1 MKKKIIGI
9 LLAVTLTVSQAGIVV
24 YAEDVTWED
33 EFTQMDEADESET
46 PEADVA
52 WDGESEI
59 SETEDDEEQVEVT
72 EEDTEAVVE
81 ETNTETEESPVSEE
95 SLFSDGVGELFS
107 SGDTIVYDADEME
120 PFKSRTL
127 KEVADEYAKARYA
140 GATYSNS
147 DSSTWYQEPCSTSA
161 PYAAGVLTQDT
172 HTAMTAMTNFYR
184 WLSGLNSLKNSSTHS
199 DSLQVQAL
207 VRNFEFSHWVSDSS
221 KPADMSD
228 EMWNAGAPCRHNI
241 LARGYTPQGAITG
254 WMNEGYSLRSQ
265 SWDTT
270 GHRYALIEA
279 SLSDVQ
285 YGFSGGIAIGADV
298 ASGNTSDLPFSAFP
312 APGYMPSRLVS
323 PSSSAWSVRINK
335 NTLKIADSTKVTAVI
350 TNLNTGN
357 SYECTKENGKLRVSG
372 VEIDMVQP
380 SDYSGSRYTDSY
392 RVQITGL
399 QDAATGSEAQ
409 ISYTTRFA
417 DITEEMPSYVTSVTA
432 DAREYVIYKTMD
444 NIESI
449 KKVAAILPKQVWA
462 TAESGKKIRVS
473 VKGEWEINEADKCFV
488 NSADP
493 SGLPENITD
502 KNHLLD
508 EVKVPYKISD
518 DYYDS
523 YNTLYISPQ
532 KVKEGENIE
541 LGVYRTNIST
551 DTSQIYKLTAKE
563 DGTYSA
569 VKKYDSSE
577 SPEFDKEASD
587 ASVYSATHIYKKSG
601 VTLDD
606 AGEYISVYYSSSS
619 QSRIYVCRATKTLEV
634 EHTHTWDEGKITKEA
649 TCTQKGEKT
658 YTCNACGATK
668 TEEIPLSE
676 HKEVK
681 DAAVESTC
689 TKAGKTEGSHCSVC
703 GKIFKEQ
710 KETPLKDHTW
720 DEGKIT
726 KEATCT
732 QKGEKTYTCNACG
745 ATKTEE
751 IPLSE
756 HKEVKDAAVES
767 TCTKAGK
774 TEGSHCS
781 VCGKIFKEQKE
792 TPLKDHTW
800 DEGKIT
806 KASTCTKKGTK
817 TFTCTVCGKT
827 RNQEVSV
834 VAHKFTTW
842 KTTTAATAL
851 APAKQTHKCSTCGK
865 TETRNY
871 GNKLKPSIKVNISSI
886 LLKTSQKTTLL
897 RVSGL
902 AKGDSI
908 VSWKS
913 SNTNIAKVYGRSNGT
928 CTIQAGTRSG
938 KAIITI
944 ALRSGLKKNITVT
957 VQKTTVKTTKITG
970 VATSLKLKRNQKAT
984 LKPVL
989 QPLTSGEKIT
999 YKSSNTK
1006 IAIVNS
1012 KGQITARSKGTA
1024 TITVTSGRKSVR
1036 CKVIV
1041 N

>member
-46 PEADVA
+46 PEADVT

-72 EEDTEAVVE
+72 EEDTEAGEE
-81 ETNTETEESPVSEE
+81 ETNTETEESPVSEEE

-127 KEVADEYAKARYA
+127 KEVADEYAKTRYA

-172 HTAMTAMTNFYR
+172 HTTMTAMTNFYR

-634 EHTHTWDEGKITKEA
+634 EHTHTWDEGKITK
-649 TCTQKGEKT
+649 
-658 YTCNACGATK
+658 
-668 TEEIPLSE
+668 
-676 HKEVK
+676 
-681 DAAVESTC
+681 
-689 TKAGKTEGSHCSVC
+689 
-703 GKIFKEQ
+703 
-710 KETPLKDHTW
+710 
-720 DEGKIT
+720 
-726 KEATCT
+726 
-732 QKGEKTYTCNACG
+732 
-745 ATKTEE
+745 
-751 IPLSE
+751 
-756 HKEVKDAAVES
+756 
-767 TCTKAGK
+767 
-774 TEGSHCS
+774 
-781 VCGKIFKEQKE
+781 
-792 TPLKDHTW
+792 
-800 DEGKIT
+800 
-806 KASTCTKKGTK
+806 ASTCTKKGAK

-834 VAHKFTTW
+834 VAHKFTAW

-886 LLKTSQKTTLL
+886 LLKTRQKTTLL

-913 SNTNIAKVYGRSNGT
+913 SNTNIAKIYGRSNGT

>member
-72 EEDTEAVVE
+72 EEDTEAGVE
-81 ETNTETEESPVSEE
+81 ETNTETEESPVSEEE

-285 YGFSGGIAIGADV
+285 YGFSGGIAIGAGV

-634 EHTHTWDEGKITKEA
+634 EHTHTWDEGKIT
-649 TCTQKGEKT
+649 T
-658 YTCNACGATK
+658 
-668 TEEIPLSE
+668 
-676 HKEVK
+676 
-681 DAAVESTC
+681 
-689 TKAGKTEGSHCSVC
+689 
-703 GKIFKEQ
+703 
-710 KETPLKDHTW
+710 
-720 DEGKIT
+720 
-726 KEATCT
+726 
-732 QKGEKTYTCNACG
+732 
-745 ATKTEE
+745 
-751 IPLSE
+751 
-756 HKEVKDAAVES
+756 
-767 TCTKAGK
+767 
-774 TEGSHCS
+774 
-781 VCGKIFKEQKE
+781 
-792 TPLKDHTW
+792 
-800 DEGKIT
+800 
-806 KASTCTKKGTK
+806 ASTCTKKGTK

-851 APAKQTHKCSTCGK
+851 ASAKQTHKCSTCGK

>member
-81 ETNTETEESPVSEE
+81 ETNTETEESPVSEEE

-634 EHTHTWDEGKITKEA
+634 EHTHTWDEGKITK
-649 TCTQKGEKT
+649 
-658 YTCNACGATK
+658 
-668 TEEIPLSE
+668 
-676 HKEVK
+676 
-681 DAAVESTC
+681 
-689 TKAGKTEGSHCSVC
+689 
-703 GKIFKEQ
+703 
-710 KETPLKDHTW
+710 
-720 DEGKIT
+720 
-726 KEATCT
+726 
-732 QKGEKTYTCNACG
+732 
-745 ATKTEE
+745 
-751 IPLSE
+751 
-756 HKEVKDAAVES
+756 
-767 TCTKAGK
+767 
-774 TEGSHCS
+774 
-781 VCGKIFKEQKE
+781 
-792 TPLKDHTW
+792 
-800 DEGKIT
+800 
-806 KASTCTKKGTK
+806 ASTCTKKGTK

-886 LLKTSQKTTLL
+886 LLKTRQKTTLL

>member
-9 LLAVTLTVSQAGIVV
+9 LLAITLTVLQAGIVV

-72 EEDTEAVVE
+72 EEDTEAGVE

-95 SLFSDGVGELFS
+95 ESLFSDGVGELFS
-107 SGDTIVYDADEME
+107 SGNTIVYDADEME

-285 YGFSGGIAIGADV
+285 YGFSGGIAIGAGV

-634 EHTHTWDEGKITKEA
+634 EHTHTWDEGKIT
-649 TCTQKGEKT
+649 T
-658 YTCNACGATK
+658 
-668 TEEIPLSE
+668 
-676 HKEVK
+676 
-681 DAAVESTC
+681 
-689 TKAGKTEGSHCSVC
+689 
-703 GKIFKEQ
+703 
-710 KETPLKDHTW
+710 
-720 DEGKIT
+720 
-726 KEATCT
+726 
-732 QKGEKTYTCNACG
+732 
-745 ATKTEE
+745 
-751 IPLSE
+751 
-756 HKEVKDAAVES
+756 
-767 TCTKAGK
+767 
-774 TEGSHCS
+774 
-781 VCGKIFKEQKE
+781 
-792 TPLKDHTW
+792 
-800 DEGKIT
+800 
-806 KASTCTKKGTK
+806 ASTCTKKGTK

-851 APAKQTHKCSTCGK
+851 ASAKQTHKCSTCGK

>member
-81 ETNTETEESPVSEE
+81 ETNTETEESPVSEEE

-649 TCTQKGEKT
+649 TCT
-658 YTCNACGATK
+658 
-668 TEEIPLSE
+668 
-676 HKEVK
+676 
-681 DAAVESTC
+681 
-689 TKAGKTEGSHCSVC
+689 
-703 GKIFKEQ
+703 
-710 KETPLKDHTW
+710 
-720 DEGKIT
+720 
-726 KEATCT
+726 
-732 QKGEKTYTCNACG
+732 
-745 ATKTEE
+745 
-751 IPLSE
+751 
-756 HKEVKDAAVES
+756 
-767 TCTKAGK
+767 
-774 TEGSHCS
+774 
-781 VCGKIFKEQKE
+781 
-792 TPLKDHTW
+792 
-800 DEGKIT
+800 
-806 KASTCTKKGTK
+806 KKGTK

-851 APAKQTHKCSTCGK
+851 ASAKQTHKCSTCGK

>member
-72 EEDTEAVVE
+72 EEDTEAGVE
-81 ETNTETEESPVSEE
+81 ETNTETEESPVSEEE

-634 EHTHTWDEGKITKEA
+634 EHTHTWDEGKITK
-649 TCTQKGEKT
+649 
-658 YTCNACGATK
+658 
-668 TEEIPLSE
+668 
-676 HKEVK
+676 
-681 DAAVESTC
+681 
-689 TKAGKTEGSHCSVC
+689 
-703 GKIFKEQ
+703 
-710 KETPLKDHTW
+710 
-720 DEGKIT
+720 
-726 KEATCT
+726 
-732 QKGEKTYTCNACG
+732 
-745 ATKTEE
+745 
-751 IPLSE
+751 
-756 HKEVKDAAVES
+756 
-767 TCTKAGK
+767 
-774 TEGSHCS
+774 
-781 VCGKIFKEQKE
+781 
-792 TPLKDHTW
+792 
-800 DEGKIT
+800 
-806 KASTCTKKGTK
+806 ASTCTKKGTK

-851 APAKQTHKCSTCGK
+851 ASAKQTHKCSTCGK

-871 GNKLKPSIKVNISSI
+871 GNKLKPSIKVNISSL

>member
-72 EEDTEAVVE
+72 EEDTEAGVE
-81 ETNTETEESPVSEE
+81 ETNTETEESPVSEEE

-634 EHTHTWDEGKITKEA
+634 EHTHTWDEGKITK
-649 TCTQKGEKT
+649 
-658 YTCNACGATK
+658 
-668 TEEIPLSE
+668 
-676 HKEVK
+676 
-681 DAAVESTC
+681 
-689 TKAGKTEGSHCSVC
+689 
-703 GKIFKEQ
+703 
-710 KETPLKDHTW
+710 
-720 DEGKIT
+720 
-726 KEATCT
+726 
-732 QKGEKTYTCNACG
+732 
-745 ATKTEE
+745 
-751 IPLSE
+751 
-756 HKEVKDAAVES
+756 
-767 TCTKAGK
+767 
-774 TEGSHCS
+774 
-781 VCGKIFKEQKE
+781 
-792 TPLKDHTW
+792 
-800 DEGKIT
+800 
-806 KASTCTKKGTK
+806 ASTCTKKGTK

-851 APAKQTHKCSTCGK
+851 ASAKQTHKCSTCGK

-886 LLKTSQKTTLL
+886 LLKTRQKTTLL

>member
-72 EEDTEAVVE
+72 EEDTEAGVE

-95 SLFSDGVGELFS
+95 ESLFSDGVGELFS
-107 SGDTIVYDADEME
+107 SGNTIVYDADEME

-323 PSSSAWSVRINK
+323 PSSSAWSIRINK

-634 EHTHTWDEGKITKEA
+634 EHTHTWDEGKITK
-649 TCTQKGEKT
+649 
-658 YTCNACGATK
+658 
-668 TEEIPLSE
+668 
-676 HKEVK
+676 
-681 DAAVESTC
+681 
-689 TKAGKTEGSHCSVC
+689 
-703 GKIFKEQ
+703 
-710 KETPLKDHTW
+710 
-720 DEGKIT
+720 
-726 KEATCT
+726 
-732 QKGEKTYTCNACG
+732 
-745 ATKTEE
+745 
-751 IPLSE
+751 
-756 HKEVKDAAVES
+756 
-767 TCTKAGK
+767 
-774 TEGSHCS
+774 
-781 VCGKIFKEQKE
+781 
-792 TPLKDHTW
+792 
-800 DEGKIT
+800 
-806 KASTCTKKGTK
+806 ASTCTKKGTK

>member
-46 PEADVA
+46 PEADVT

-72 EEDTEAVVE
+72 EEDTEAGEE
-81 ETNTETEESPVSEE
+81 ETNTETEESPVSEEE

-285 YGFSGGIAIGADV
+285 YGFSGGIAIGAGV

-312 APGYMPSRLVS
+312 SPGYMPSRLVS

-634 EHTHTWDEGKITKEA
+634 EHTHTWDEGKITK
-649 TCTQKGEKT
+649 
-658 YTCNACGATK
+658 
-668 TEEIPLSE
+668 
-676 HKEVK
+676 
-681 DAAVESTC
+681 
-689 TKAGKTEGSHCSVC
+689 
-703 GKIFKEQ
+703 
-710 KETPLKDHTW
+710 
-720 DEGKIT
+720 
-726 KEATCT
+726 
-732 QKGEKTYTCNACG
+732 
-745 ATKTEE
+745 
-751 IPLSE
+751 
-756 HKEVKDAAVES
+756 
-767 TCTKAGK
+767 
-774 TEGSHCS
+774 
-781 VCGKIFKEQKE
+781 
-792 TPLKDHTW
+792 
-800 DEGKIT
+800 
-806 KASTCTKKGTK
+806 ASTCTKKGTK

-851 APAKQTHKCSTCGK
+851 ASAKQTHKCSTCGK

>member
-1 MKKKIIGI
+1 MIKRTSGGVKMKKKIIGI

-72 EEDTEAVVE
+72 EEDTEAGVE
-81 ETNTETEESPVSEE
+81 ETNTETEESPVSEEE

-285 YGFSGGIAIGADV
+285 YGFSGGIAIGAGV

-380 SDYSGSRYTDSY
+380 SDYSGSRYIDSY

-634 EHTHTWDEGKITKEA
+634 EHTHTWDEGKITK
-649 TCTQKGEKT
+649 
-658 YTCNACGATK
+658 
-668 TEEIPLSE
+668 
-676 HKEVK
+676 
-681 DAAVESTC
+681 
-689 TKAGKTEGSHCSVC
+689 
-703 GKIFKEQ
+703 
-710 KETPLKDHTW
+710 
-720 DEGKIT
+720 
-726 KEATCT
+726 
-732 QKGEKTYTCNACG
+732 
-745 ATKTEE
+745 
-751 IPLSE
+751 
-756 HKEVKDAAVES
+756 
-767 TCTKAGK
+767 
-774 TEGSHCS
+774 
-781 VCGKIFKEQKE
+781 
-792 TPLKDHTW
+792 
-800 DEGKIT
+800 
-806 KASTCTKKGTK
+806 ASTCTKKGTK

-834 VAHKFTTW
+834 VAHKFTAW

-851 APAKQTHKCSTCGK
+851 ASAKQTHKCSTCGK

-938 KAIITI
+938 KAVITI

>member
-46 PEADVA
+46 PEADVT

-72 EEDTEAVVE
+72 EEDTEAGEE
-81 ETNTETEESPVSEE
+81 ETNTETEESPVSEEE

-184 WLSGLNSLKNSSTHS
+184 WLLGLNSLKNSSTHS

-634 EHTHTWDEGKITKEA
+634 EHTHTWDEGKITK
-649 TCTQKGEKT
+649 
-658 YTCNACGATK
+658 
-668 TEEIPLSE
+668 
-676 HKEVK
+676 
-681 DAAVESTC
+681 
-689 TKAGKTEGSHCSVC
+689 
-703 GKIFKEQ
+703 
-710 KETPLKDHTW
+710 
-720 DEGKIT
+720 
-726 KEATCT
+726 
-732 QKGEKTYTCNACG
+732 
-745 ATKTEE
+745 
-751 IPLSE
+751 
-756 HKEVKDAAVES
+756 
-767 TCTKAGK
+767 
-774 TEGSHCS
+774 
-781 VCGKIFKEQKE
+781 
-792 TPLKDHTW
+792 
-800 DEGKIT
+800 
-806 KASTCTKKGTK
+806 ASTCTKKGTK
-817 TFTCTVCGKT
+817 TVTCTVCGKT

-851 APAKQTHKCSTCGK
+851 ASAKQTHKCSTCGK

-957 VQKTTVKTTKITG
+957 VQKTTVKTTKSTG

>member
-72 EEDTEAVVE
+72 EEDTEAGVE
-81 ETNTETEESPVSEE
+81 ETNTETEESPVSEEE

-285 YGFSGGIAIGADV
+285 YGFSGGIAIGAGV

-380 SDYSGSRYTDSY
+380 SDYSGSRYIDSY

-619 QSRIYVCRATKTLEV
+619 QSRIYICRATKTLEV
-634 EHTHTWDEGKITKEA
+634 EHTHTWDEGKIT
-649 TCTQKGEKT
+649 T
-658 YTCNACGATK
+658 
-668 TEEIPLSE
+668 
-676 HKEVK
+676 
-681 DAAVESTC
+681 
-689 TKAGKTEGSHCSVC
+689 
-703 GKIFKEQ
+703 
-710 KETPLKDHTW
+710 
-720 DEGKIT
+720 
-726 KEATCT
+726 
-732 QKGEKTYTCNACG
+732 
-745 ATKTEE
+745 
-751 IPLSE
+751 
-756 HKEVKDAAVES
+756 
-767 TCTKAGK
+767 
-774 TEGSHCS
+774 
-781 VCGKIFKEQKE
+781 
-792 TPLKDHTW
+792 
-800 DEGKIT
+800 
-806 KASTCTKKGTK
+806 ASTCTKKGTK

-827 RNQEVSV
+827 KNQEVSV

-938 KAIITI
+938 KAVITI

>member
-1 MKKKIIGI
+1 
-9 LLAVTLTVSQAGIVV
+9 
-24 YAEDVTWED
+24 
-33 EFTQMDEADESET
+33 
-46 PEADVA
+46 
-52 WDGESEI
+52 
-59 SETEDDEEQVEVT
+59 
-72 EEDTEAVVE
+72 
-81 ETNTETEESPVSEE
+81 
-95 SLFSDGVGELFS
+95 
-107 SGDTIVYDADEME
+107 
-120 PFKSRTL
+120 
-127 KEVADEYAKARYA
+127 
-140 GATYSNS
+140 
-147 DSSTWYQEPCSTSA
+147 
-161 PYAAGVLTQDT
+161 
-172 HTAMTAMTNFYR
+172 
-184 WLSGLNSLKNSSTHS
+184 
-199 DSLQVQAL
+199 
-207 VRNFEFSHWVSDSS
+207 
-221 KPADMSD
+221 
-228 EMWNAGAPCRHNI
+228 
-241 LARGYTPQGAITG
+241 
-254 WMNEGYSLRSQ
+254 MNEGYSLRSQ

-649 TCTQKGEKT
+649 TCTRKGEKT
-658 YTCNACGATK
+658 YTCSACGATK

-703 GKIFKEQ
+703 GKILKEQ

-726 KEATCT
+726 T
-732 QKGEKTYTCNACG
+732 
-745 ATKTEE
+745 
-751 IPLSE
+751 
-756 HKEVKDAAVES
+756 
-767 TCTKAGK
+767 
-774 TEGSHCS
+774 
-781 VCGKIFKEQKE
+781 
-792 TPLKDHTW
+792 
-800 DEGKIT
+800 
-806 KASTCTKKGTK
+806 ASTCTKKGTK

-851 APAKQTHKCSTCGK
+851 ASAKQTHKCSICGK

-886 LLKTSQKTTLL
+886 LLKTRQKTTLL

>member
-72 EEDTEAVVE
+72 EEDTEAGVE
-81 ETNTETEESPVSEE
+81 ETNTETEESPVSEEE

-532 KVKEGENIE
+532 KVKEGKNIE

-634 EHTHTWDEGKITKEA
+634 EHTHTWDEGKITK
-649 TCTQKGEKT
+649 
-658 YTCNACGATK
+658 
-668 TEEIPLSE
+668 
-676 HKEVK
+676 
-681 DAAVESTC
+681 
-689 TKAGKTEGSHCSVC
+689 
-703 GKIFKEQ
+703 
-710 KETPLKDHTW
+710 
-720 DEGKIT
+720 
-726 KEATCT
+726 
-732 QKGEKTYTCNACG
+732 
-745 ATKTEE
+745 
-751 IPLSE
+751 
-756 HKEVKDAAVES
+756 
-767 TCTKAGK
+767 
-774 TEGSHCS
+774 
-781 VCGKIFKEQKE
+781 
-792 TPLKDHTW
+792 
-800 DEGKIT
+800 
-806 KASTCTKKGTK
+806 ASTCTKKGTK

-886 LLKTSQKTTLL
+886 LLKTRQKTTLL

>member
-46 PEADVA
+46 PEADVT

-72 EEDTEAVVE
+72 EEDTEAGEE
-81 ETNTETEESPVSEE
+81 ETNTETEESPVSEEE

-634 EHTHTWDEGKITKEA
+634 EHTHTWDEGKITK
-649 TCTQKGEKT
+649 
-658 YTCNACGATK
+658 
-668 TEEIPLSE
+668 
-676 HKEVK
+676 
-681 DAAVESTC
+681 
-689 TKAGKTEGSHCSVC
+689 
-703 GKIFKEQ
+703 
-710 KETPLKDHTW
+710 
-720 DEGKIT
+720 
-726 KEATCT
+726 
-732 QKGEKTYTCNACG
+732 
-745 ATKTEE
+745 
-751 IPLSE
+751 
-756 HKEVKDAAVES
+756 
-767 TCTKAGK
+767 
-774 TEGSHCS
+774 
-781 VCGKIFKEQKE
+781 
-792 TPLKDHTW
+792 
-800 DEGKIT
+800 
-806 KASTCTKKGTK
+806 ASTCTKKGTK
-817 TFTCTVCGKT
+817 TVTCTVCGKT

-851 APAKQTHKCSTCGK
+851 ASAKQTHKCSTCGK

-957 VQKTTVKTTKITG
+957 VQKTTVKTTKSTG

>member
-9 LLAVTLTVSQAGIVV
+9 LLAATMTVSQAEIAV
-24 YAEDVTWED
+24 YAEDITWED
-33 EFTQMDEADESET
+33 EFAQVDEADEPADS
-46 PEADVA
+46 EADVI
-52 WDGESEI
+52 WDGESE
-59 SETEDDEEQVEVT
+59 TENNEEQVEVT
-72 EEDTEAVVE
+72 EEDTEAGEE
-81 ETNTETEESPVSEE
+81 ETNTETEESPVSEEE

-518 DYYDS
+518 DYYDF

-649 TCTQKGEKT
+649 TCTRKGEKT
-658 YTCNACGATK
+658 YTCSVCGATK

-703 GKIFKEQ
+703 GKI
-710 KETPLKDHTW
+710 L
-720 DEGKIT
+720 
-726 KEATCT
+726 
-732 QKGEKTYTCNACG
+732 
-745 ATKTEE
+745 
-751 IPLSE
+751 
-756 HKEVKDAAVES
+756 
-767 TCTKAGK
+767 
-774 TEGSHCS
+774 
-781 VCGKIFKEQKE
+781 KEQKE

-886 LLKTSQKTTLL
+886 LLKTRQKTTLL

>member
-72 EEDTEAVVE
+72 EEDTEAGVE
-81 ETNTETEESPVSEE
+81 ETNTETEESPVSEEE

-285 YGFSGGIAIGADV
+285 YGFSGGIAIGAGV

-399 QDAATGSEAQ
+399 QDAAAGSEAQ

-649 TCTQKGEKT
+649 TCT
-658 YTCNACGATK
+658 
-668 TEEIPLSE
+668 
-676 HKEVK
+676 
-681 DAAVESTC
+681 
-689 TKAGKTEGSHCSVC
+689 
-703 GKIFKEQ
+703 
-710 KETPLKDHTW
+710 
-720 DEGKIT
+720 
-726 KEATCT
+726 
-732 QKGEKTYTCNACG
+732 
-745 ATKTEE
+745 
-751 IPLSE
+751 
-756 HKEVKDAAVES
+756 
-767 TCTKAGK
+767 
-774 TEGSHCS
+774 
-781 VCGKIFKEQKE
+781 
-792 TPLKDHTW
+792 
-800 DEGKIT
+800 
-806 KASTCTKKGTK
+806 KKGTK

>member
-72 EEDTEAVVE
+72 EEDTEAGVE
-81 ETNTETEESPVSEE
+81 ETNTETEESPVSEEE

-285 YGFSGGIAIGADV
+285 YGFSGGIAIGAGV

-577 SPEFDKEASD
+577 SPEFDKKASD

-634 EHTHTWDEGKITKEA
+634 EHTHTWDEGKIT
-649 TCTQKGEKT
+649 T
-658 YTCNACGATK
+658 
-668 TEEIPLSE
+668 
-676 HKEVK
+676 
-681 DAAVESTC
+681 
-689 TKAGKTEGSHCSVC
+689 
-703 GKIFKEQ
+703 
-710 KETPLKDHTW
+710 
-720 DEGKIT
+720 
-726 KEATCT
+726 
-732 QKGEKTYTCNACG
+732 
-745 ATKTEE
+745 
-751 IPLSE
+751 
-756 HKEVKDAAVES
+756 
-767 TCTKAGK
+767 
-774 TEGSHCS
+774 
-781 VCGKIFKEQKE
+781 
-792 TPLKDHTW
+792 
-800 DEGKIT
+800 
-806 KASTCTKKGTK
+806 ASTCTKKGTK

-827 RNQEVSV
+827 KNQEVSV

-886 LLKTSQKTTLL
+886 LLKTRQKTTLL

-913 SNTNIAKVYGRSNGT
+913 SNTNIAKVYRRSNGT

>member
-81 ETNTETEESPVSEE
+81 ETNTETEESPVSEEE

-532 KVKEGENIE
+532 KVKEGKNIE

-634 EHTHTWDEGKITKEA
+634 EHTHTWDEGKITK
-649 TCTQKGEKT
+649 
-658 YTCNACGATK
+658 
-668 TEEIPLSE
+668 
-676 HKEVK
+676 
-681 DAAVESTC
+681 
-689 TKAGKTEGSHCSVC
+689 
-703 GKIFKEQ
+703 
-710 KETPLKDHTW
+710 
-720 DEGKIT
+720 
-726 KEATCT
+726 
-732 QKGEKTYTCNACG
+732 
-745 ATKTEE
+745 
-751 IPLSE
+751 
-756 HKEVKDAAVES
+756 
-767 TCTKAGK
+767 
-774 TEGSHCS
+774 
-781 VCGKIFKEQKE
+781 
-792 TPLKDHTW
+792 
-800 DEGKIT
+800 
-806 KASTCTKKGTK
+806 ASTCTKKGTK

-886 LLKTSQKTTLL
+886 LLKTRQKTTLL

-938 KAIITI
+938 KAVITI

>member
-72 EEDTEAVVE
+72 EEDTEAGVE
-81 ETNTETEESPVSEE
+81 ETNTETEESPVSEEE

-634 EHTHTWDEGKITKEA
+634 EHTHTWDEGKITK
-649 TCTQKGEKT
+649 
-658 YTCNACGATK
+658 
-668 TEEIPLSE
+668 
-676 HKEVK
+676 
-681 DAAVESTC
+681 
-689 TKAGKTEGSHCSVC
+689 
-703 GKIFKEQ
+703 
-710 KETPLKDHTW
+710 
-720 DEGKIT
+720 
-726 KEATCT
+726 
-732 QKGEKTYTCNACG
+732 
-745 ATKTEE
+745 
-751 IPLSE
+751 
-756 HKEVKDAAVES
+756 
-767 TCTKAGK
+767 
-774 TEGSHCS
+774 
-781 VCGKIFKEQKE
+781 
-792 TPLKDHTW
+792 
-800 DEGKIT
+800 
-806 KASTCTKKGTK
+806 ASTCTKKGTK

-851 APAKQTHKCSTCGK
+851 ASAKQTHKCSTCGK

>member
-72 EEDTEAVVE
+72 EEDTEAGVE
-81 ETNTETEESPVSEE
+81 ETNTETEESPVSEEE

-285 YGFSGGIAIGADV
+285 YGFSGGIAIGAGV

-357 SYECTKENGKLRVSG
+357 SYECTKENGKLRVLG

-399 QDAATGSEAQ
+399 QDTATGSEAQ

-473 VKGEWEINEADKCFV
+473 VKGEWEINETDKCFV

-634 EHTHTWDEGKITKEA
+634 EHTHTWDEGKITK
-649 TCTQKGEKT
+649 
-658 YTCNACGATK
+658 
-668 TEEIPLSE
+668 
-676 HKEVK
+676 
-681 DAAVESTC
+681 
-689 TKAGKTEGSHCSVC
+689 
-703 GKIFKEQ
+703 
-710 KETPLKDHTW
+710 
-720 DEGKIT
+720 
-726 KEATCT
+726 
-732 QKGEKTYTCNACG
+732 
-745 ATKTEE
+745 
-751 IPLSE
+751 
-756 HKEVKDAAVES
+756 
-767 TCTKAGK
+767 
-774 TEGSHCS
+774 
-781 VCGKIFKEQKE
+781 
-792 TPLKDHTW
+792 
-800 DEGKIT
+800 
-806 KASTCTKKGTK
+806 ASTCTKKGTK

-902 AKGDSI
+902 VKGDSI

>member
-9 LLAVTLTVSQAGIVV
+9 LLAATMTVSQAEIAV
-24 YAEDVTWED
+24 YAEDITWED
-33 EFTQMDEADESET
+33 EFAQVDEADEPADS
-46 PEADVA
+46 EADVI
-52 WDGESEI
+52 WDGESE
-59 SETEDDEEQVEVT
+59 TENNEEQVEVT
-72 EEDTEAVVE
+72 EEDTEAGEE
-81 ETNTETEESPVSEE
+81 ETTTETEESPVSEEE

-649 TCTQKGEKT
+649 TCTRKGEKT
-658 YTCNACGATK
+658 YTCSACGATK

-703 GKIFKEQ
+703 GKI
-710 KETPLKDHTW
+710 L
-720 DEGKIT
+720 
-726 KEATCT
+726 
-732 QKGEKTYTCNACG
+732 
-745 ATKTEE
+745 
-751 IPLSE
+751 
-756 HKEVKDAAVES
+756 
-767 TCTKAGK
+767 
-774 TEGSHCS
+774 
-781 VCGKIFKEQKE
+781 KEQKE

-842 KTTTAATAL
+842 KTTTAATVL
-851 APAKQTHKCSTCGK
+851 APAKQTHKCSICGK

-886 LLKTSQKTTLL
+886 LLKTRQKTTLL

-1012 KGQITARSKGTA
+1012 KGQITTRSKGTA

>member
-72 EEDTEAVVE
+72 EEDTEAGVE
-81 ETNTETEESPVSEE
+81 ETNTETEESPVSEEE

-285 YGFSGGIAIGADV
+285 YGFSGGIAIGAGV

-417 DITEEMPSYVTSVTA
+417 DITEKMPSYVTSVTA

-634 EHTHTWDEGKITKEA
+634 EHT
-649 TCTQKGEKT
+649 
-658 YTCNACGATK
+658 
-668 TEEIPLSE
+668 
-676 HKEVK
+676 
-681 DAAVESTC
+681 
-689 TKAGKTEGSHCSVC
+689 
-703 GKIFKEQ
+703 
-710 KETPLKDHTW
+710 
-720 DEGKIT
+720 
-726 KEATCT
+726 
-732 QKGEKTYTCNACG
+732 
-745 ATKTEE
+745 
-751 IPLSE
+751 
-756 HKEVKDAAVES
+756 
-767 TCTKAGK
+767 
-774 TEGSHCS
+774 
-781 VCGKIFKEQKE
+781 
-792 TPLKDHTW
+792 HTW

>member
-46 PEADVA
+46 PEADVT

-72 EEDTEAVVE
+72 EEDTEAGVE
-81 ETNTETEESPVSEE
+81 ETNTETEESPVSEEE

-285 YGFSGGIAIGADV
+285 YGFSGGIAIGAGV

-532 KVKEGENIE
+532 KVKEGKNIE

-634 EHTHTWDEGKITKEA
+634 EHT
-649 TCTQKGEKT
+649 
-658 YTCNACGATK
+658 
-668 TEEIPLSE
+668 
-676 HKEVK
+676 
-681 DAAVESTC
+681 
-689 TKAGKTEGSHCSVC
+689 
-703 GKIFKEQ
+703 
-710 KETPLKDHTW
+710 
-720 DEGKIT
+720 
-726 KEATCT
+726 
-732 QKGEKTYTCNACG
+732 
-745 ATKTEE
+745 
-751 IPLSE
+751 
-756 HKEVKDAAVES
+756 
-767 TCTKAGK
+767 
-774 TEGSHCS
+774 
-781 VCGKIFKEQKE
+781 
-792 TPLKDHTW
+792 HTW

>member
-46 PEADVA
+46 PEADVT

-72 EEDTEAVVE
+72 EEDTEAGEE
-81 ETNTETEESPVSEE
+81 ETNTETEESPVSEEE

-207 VRNFEFSHWVSDSS
+207 VRNFEFSHWVSNSS

-634 EHTHTWDEGKITKEA
+634 EHTHTWDEGKIT
-649 TCTQKGEKT
+649 T
-658 YTCNACGATK
+658 
-668 TEEIPLSE
+668 
-676 HKEVK
+676 
-681 DAAVESTC
+681 
-689 TKAGKTEGSHCSVC
+689 
-703 GKIFKEQ
+703 
-710 KETPLKDHTW
+710 
-720 DEGKIT
+720 
-726 KEATCT
+726 
-732 QKGEKTYTCNACG
+732 
-745 ATKTEE
+745 
-751 IPLSE
+751 
-756 HKEVKDAAVES
+756 
-767 TCTKAGK
+767 
-774 TEGSHCS
+774 
-781 VCGKIFKEQKE
+781 
-792 TPLKDHTW
+792 
-800 DEGKIT
+800 
-806 KASTCTKKGTK
+806 ASTCTKKGTK

-851 APAKQTHKCSTCGK
+851 ASAKQTHKCSTCGK

-886 LLKTSQKTTLL
+886 LLKTRQKTTLL

>member
-1 MKKKIIGI
+1 
-9 LLAVTLTVSQAGIVV
+9 
-24 YAEDVTWED
+24 
-33 EFTQMDEADESET
+33 
-46 PEADVA
+46 
-52 WDGESEI
+52 
-59 SETEDDEEQVEVT
+59 
-72 EEDTEAVVE
+72 
-81 ETNTETEESPVSEE
+81 
-95 SLFSDGVGELFS
+95 
-107 SGDTIVYDADEME
+107 
-120 PFKSRTL
+120 
-127 KEVADEYAKARYA
+127 
-140 GATYSNS
+140 
-147 DSSTWYQEPCSTSA
+147 
-161 PYAAGVLTQDT
+161 
-172 HTAMTAMTNFYR
+172 
-184 WLSGLNSLKNSSTHS
+184 
-199 DSLQVQAL
+199 
-207 VRNFEFSHWVSDSS
+207 
-221 KPADMSD
+221 
-228 EMWNAGAPCRHNI
+228 
-241 LARGYTPQGAITG
+241 
-254 WMNEGYSLRSQ
+254 MNEGYSLRSQ

-285 YGFSGGIAIGADV
+285 YGFSGGIAIGAGV

-658 YTCNACGATK
+658 YTCSACGATK

-703 GKIFKEQ
+703 GKILKEQ

-732 QKGEKTYTCNACG
+732 QKGEKTYTCSACG

-781 VCGKIFKEQKE
+781 VCGKILKEQKD

-806 KASTCTKKGTK
+806 TASTCTKKGTK

-827 RNQEVSV
+827 KNQEVSV

-886 LLKTSQKTTLL
+886 LLKTRQKTTLL

>member
-72 EEDTEAVVE
+72 EEDTEAGEE
-81 ETNTETEESPVSEE
+81 ETNTETEESPVSEEE

-285 YGFSGGIAIGADV
+285 YGFSGGIAIGAGV

-634 EHTHTWDEGKITKEA
+634 EHTHTWDEGKIT
-649 TCTQKGEKT
+649 T
-658 YTCNACGATK
+658 
-668 TEEIPLSE
+668 
-676 HKEVK
+676 
-681 DAAVESTC
+681 
-689 TKAGKTEGSHCSVC
+689 
-703 GKIFKEQ
+703 
-710 KETPLKDHTW
+710 
-720 DEGKIT
+720 
-726 KEATCT
+726 
-732 QKGEKTYTCNACG
+732 
-745 ATKTEE
+745 
-751 IPLSE
+751 
-756 HKEVKDAAVES
+756 
-767 TCTKAGK
+767 
-774 TEGSHCS
+774 
-781 VCGKIFKEQKE
+781 
-792 TPLKDHTW
+792 
-800 DEGKIT
+800 
-806 KASTCTKKGTK
+806 ASTCTKKGTK

-886 LLKTSQKTTLL
+886 LLKTRQKTTLL

>member
-9 LLAVTLTVSQAGIVV
+9 LLAATMTVSQAEIAV
-24 YAEDVTWED
+24 YAEDITWED
-33 EFTQMDEADESET
+33 EFAQVDEADEPADS
-46 PEADVA
+46 EADVI
-52 WDGESEI
+52 WDGESE
-59 SETEDDEEQVEVT
+59 TENNEEQVEVT
-72 EEDTEAVVE
+72 EEDTEAGEE
-81 ETNTETEESPVSEE
+81 ETNTETEESPVSEEE

-649 TCTQKGEKT
+649 TCTRKGEKT
-658 YTCNACGATK
+658 YTCSACGATK

-703 GKIFKEQ
+703 GKI
-710 KETPLKDHTW
+710 L
-720 DEGKIT
+720 
-726 KEATCT
+726 
-732 QKGEKTYTCNACG
+732 
-745 ATKTEE
+745 
-751 IPLSE
+751 
-756 HKEVKDAAVES
+756 
-767 TCTKAGK
+767 
-774 TEGSHCS
+774 
-781 VCGKIFKEQKE
+781 KEQKE

-851 APAKQTHKCSTCGK
+851 ASAKQTHKCSTCGK

>member
-1 MKKKIIGI
+1 
-9 LLAVTLTVSQAGIVV
+9 
-24 YAEDVTWED
+24 
-33 EFTQMDEADESET
+33 
-46 PEADVA
+46 
-52 WDGESEI
+52 
-59 SETEDDEEQVEVT
+59 
-72 EEDTEAVVE
+72 
-81 ETNTETEESPVSEE
+81 
-95 SLFSDGVGELFS
+95 
-107 SGDTIVYDADEME
+107 
-120 PFKSRTL
+120 
-127 KEVADEYAKARYA
+127 
-140 GATYSNS
+140 
-147 DSSTWYQEPCSTSA
+147 
-161 PYAAGVLTQDT
+161 
-172 HTAMTAMTNFYR
+172 MTAMTNFYR

-285 YGFSGGIAIGADV
+285 YGFSGGIAIGAGV

-335 NTLKIADSTKVTAVI
+335 NTLKIADFTKVTAVI

-532 KVKEGENIE
+532 KVKEGKNIE

-658 YTCNACGATK
+658 YTCSVCGATK

-703 GKIFKEQ
+703 GKI
-710 KETPLKDHTW
+710 L
-720 DEGKIT
+720 
-726 KEATCT
+726 
-732 QKGEKTYTCNACG
+732 
-745 ATKTEE
+745 
-751 IPLSE
+751 
-756 HKEVKDAAVES
+756 
-767 TCTKAGK
+767 
-774 TEGSHCS
+774 
-781 VCGKIFKEQKE
+781 KEQKE

-817 TFTCTVCGKT
+817 TFTCTVCGKI

>member
-9 LLAVTLTVSQAGIVV
+9 LLAATMTVSQAEIAV
-24 YAEDVTWED
+24 YAEDITWED
-33 EFTQMDEADESET
+33 EFAQVDEADEPADS
-46 PEADVA
+46 EADVI
-52 WDGESEI
+52 WDGESE
-59 SETEDDEEQVEVT
+59 TENNEEQVEVT
-72 EEDTEAVVE
+72 EEDTEAGAE
-81 ETNTETEESPVSEE
+81 ETNTETEESPVSEEE

-649 TCTQKGEKT
+649 TCTRKGEKT
-658 YTCNACGATK
+658 YTCSACGATK

-703 GKIFKEQ
+703 GKI
-710 KETPLKDHTW
+710 L
-720 DEGKIT
+720 
-726 KEATCT
+726 
-732 QKGEKTYTCNACG
+732 
-745 ATKTEE
+745 
-751 IPLSE
+751 
-756 HKEVKDAAVES
+756 
-767 TCTKAGK
+767 
-774 TEGSHCS
+774 
-781 VCGKIFKEQKE
+781 KEQKE

-1012 KGQITARSKGTA
+1012 KGQITTRSKGTA

>member
-46 PEADVA
+46 PEADVT

-72 EEDTEAVVE
+72 EEDTEAGEE
-81 ETNTETEESPVSEE
+81 ETNTETEESPVSEEE

-127 KEVADEYAKARYA
+127 KEVADEYAKTRYA

-634 EHTHTWDEGKITKEA
+634 EHTHTWDEGKITK
-649 TCTQKGEKT
+649 
-658 YTCNACGATK
+658 
-668 TEEIPLSE
+668 
-676 HKEVK
+676 
-681 DAAVESTC
+681 
-689 TKAGKTEGSHCSVC
+689 
-703 GKIFKEQ
+703 
-710 KETPLKDHTW
+710 
-720 DEGKIT
+720 
-726 KEATCT
+726 
-732 QKGEKTYTCNACG
+732 
-745 ATKTEE
+745 
-751 IPLSE
+751 
-756 HKEVKDAAVES
+756 
-767 TCTKAGK
+767 
-774 TEGSHCS
+774 
-781 VCGKIFKEQKE
+781 
-792 TPLKDHTW
+792 
-800 DEGKIT
+800 
-806 KASTCTKKGTK
+806 ASTCTKKGTK

-851 APAKQTHKCSTCGK
+851 ASAKQTHKCSTCGK

-886 LLKTSQKTTLL
+886 LLKTRQKTTLL

>member
-72 EEDTEAVVE
+72 EEDTEAGVE
-81 ETNTETEESPVSEE
+81 ETNTETEESPVSEEE

-285 YGFSGGIAIGADV
+285 YGFSGGIAIGAGV

-532 KVKEGENIE
+532 KVKEGKNIE

-619 QSRIYVCRATKTLEV
+619 QSRIYICRATKTLEV
-634 EHTHTWDEGKITKEA
+634 EHTHTWDEGKIT
-649 TCTQKGEKT
+649 T
-658 YTCNACGATK
+658 
-668 TEEIPLSE
+668 
-676 HKEVK
+676 
-681 DAAVESTC
+681 
-689 TKAGKTEGSHCSVC
+689 
-703 GKIFKEQ
+703 
-710 KETPLKDHTW
+710 
-720 DEGKIT
+720 
-726 KEATCT
+726 
-732 QKGEKTYTCNACG
+732 
-745 ATKTEE
+745 
-751 IPLSE
+751 
-756 HKEVKDAAVES
+756 
-767 TCTKAGK
+767 
-774 TEGSHCS
+774 
-781 VCGKIFKEQKE
+781 
-792 TPLKDHTW
+792 
-800 DEGKIT
+800 
-806 KASTCTKKGTK
+806 ASTCTKKGTK

-827 RNQEVSV
+827 KNQEVSV

-851 APAKQTHKCSTCGK
+851 ASAKQTHKCSTCGK

>member
-72 EEDTEAVVE
+72 EEDTEAGVE
-81 ETNTETEESPVSEE
+81 ETNTETEESPVSEEE

-285 YGFSGGIAIGADV
+285 YGFSGGIAIGAGV

-634 EHTHTWDEGKITKEA
+634 EHTHTWDEGKITK
-649 TCTQKGEKT
+649 
-658 YTCNACGATK
+658 
-668 TEEIPLSE
+668 
-676 HKEVK
+676 
-681 DAAVESTC
+681 
-689 TKAGKTEGSHCSVC
+689 
-703 GKIFKEQ
+703 
-710 KETPLKDHTW
+710 
-720 DEGKIT
+720 
-726 KEATCT
+726 
-732 QKGEKTYTCNACG
+732 
-745 ATKTEE
+745 
-751 IPLSE
+751 
-756 HKEVKDAAVES
+756 
-767 TCTKAGK
+767 
-774 TEGSHCS
+774 
-781 VCGKIFKEQKE
+781 
-792 TPLKDHTW
+792 
-800 DEGKIT
+800 
-806 KASTCTKKGTK
+806 ASTCTKKGTK

-834 VAHKFTTW
+834 VALKFTTW

>member
-1 MKKKIIGI
+1 
-9 LLAVTLTVSQAGIVV
+9 
-24 YAEDVTWED
+24 
-33 EFTQMDEADESET
+33 
-46 PEADVA
+46 
-52 WDGESEI
+52 
-59 SETEDDEEQVEVT
+59 
-72 EEDTEAVVE
+72 
-81 ETNTETEESPVSEE
+81 
-95 SLFSDGVGELFS
+95 
-107 SGDTIVYDADEME
+107 
-120 PFKSRTL
+120 
-127 KEVADEYAKARYA
+127 
-140 GATYSNS
+140 
-147 DSSTWYQEPCSTSA
+147 
-161 PYAAGVLTQDT
+161 
-172 HTAMTAMTNFYR
+172 
-184 WLSGLNSLKNSSTHS
+184 
-199 DSLQVQAL
+199 
-207 VRNFEFSHWVSDSS
+207 
-221 KPADMSD
+221 
-228 EMWNAGAPCRHNI
+228 
-241 LARGYTPQGAITG
+241 
-254 WMNEGYSLRSQ
+254 
-265 SWDTT
+265 
-270 GHRYALIEA
+270 
-279 SLSDVQ
+279 
-285 YGFSGGIAIGADV
+285 
-298 ASGNTSDLPFSAFP
+298 
-312 APGYMPSRLVS
+312 
-323 PSSSAWSVRINK
+323 
-335 NTLKIADSTKVTAVI
+335 
-350 TNLNTGN
+350 
-357 SYECTKENGKLRVSG
+357 
-372 VEIDMVQP
+372 
-380 SDYSGSRYTDSY
+380 
-392 RVQITGL
+392 
-399 QDAATGSEAQ
+399 
-409 ISYTTRFA
+409 
-417 DITEEMPSYVTSVTA
+417 MPSYVTSVTA

-634 EHTHTWDEGKITKEA
+634 EHTHTWDEGKITK
-649 TCTQKGEKT
+649 
-658 YTCNACGATK
+658 
-668 TEEIPLSE
+668 
-676 HKEVK
+676 
-681 DAAVESTC
+681 
-689 TKAGKTEGSHCSVC
+689 
-703 GKIFKEQ
+703 
-710 KETPLKDHTW
+710 
-720 DEGKIT
+720 
-726 KEATCT
+726 
-732 QKGEKTYTCNACG
+732 
-745 ATKTEE
+745 
-751 IPLSE
+751 
-756 HKEVKDAAVES
+756 
-767 TCTKAGK
+767 
-774 TEGSHCS
+774 
-781 VCGKIFKEQKE
+781 
-792 TPLKDHTW
+792 
-800 DEGKIT
+800 
-806 KASTCTKKGTK
+806 ASTCTKKGTK

-851 APAKQTHKCSTCGK
+851 ASAKQTHKCSTCGK

-886 LLKTSQKTTLL
+886 LLKTRQKTTLL

-913 SNTNIAKVYGRSNGT
+913 SNTNIAKVYGRGNGT

-989 QPLTSGEKIT
+989 QPLTSGEKII

-1041 N
+1041 K

>member
-33 EFTQMDEADESET
+33 EFTQMDGADESET

-72 EEDTEAVVE
+72 EEDTEAGVE
-81 ETNTETEESPVSEE
+81 ETNTETEESPVSEEE

-285 YGFSGGIAIGADV
+285 YGFSGGIAIGAGV

-523 YNTLYISPQ
+523 YNTLYIFPQ

-649 TCTQKGEKT
+649 TCT
-658 YTCNACGATK
+658 
-668 TEEIPLSE
+668 
-676 HKEVK
+676 
-681 DAAVESTC
+681 
-689 TKAGKTEGSHCSVC
+689 
-703 GKIFKEQ
+703 
-710 KETPLKDHTW
+710 
-720 DEGKIT
+720 
-726 KEATCT
+726 
-732 QKGEKTYTCNACG
+732 
-745 ATKTEE
+745 
-751 IPLSE
+751 
-756 HKEVKDAAVES
+756 
-767 TCTKAGK
+767 
-774 TEGSHCS
+774 
-781 VCGKIFKEQKE
+781 
-792 TPLKDHTW
+792 
-800 DEGKIT
+800 
-806 KASTCTKKGTK
+806 KKGTK

-886 LLKTSQKTTLL
+886 LLKTRQKTTLL

-938 KAIITI
+938 KTIITI

>member
-72 EEDTEAVVE
+72 EEDTEAGVE
-81 ETNTETEESPVSEE
+81 ETNTETEESPVSEEE

-285 YGFSGGIAIGADV
+285 YGFSGGIAIGAGV

-634 EHTHTWDEGKITKEA
+634 EHTHTWDEGKITK
-649 TCTQKGEKT
+649 
-658 YTCNACGATK
+658 
-668 TEEIPLSE
+668 
-676 HKEVK
+676 
-681 DAAVESTC
+681 
-689 TKAGKTEGSHCSVC
+689 
-703 GKIFKEQ
+703 
-710 KETPLKDHTW
+710 
-720 DEGKIT
+720 
-726 KEATCT
+726 
-732 QKGEKTYTCNACG
+732 
-745 ATKTEE
+745 
-751 IPLSE
+751 
-756 HKEVKDAAVES
+756 
-767 TCTKAGK
+767 
-774 TEGSHCS
+774 
-781 VCGKIFKEQKE
+781 
-792 TPLKDHTW
+792 
-800 DEGKIT
+800 
-806 KASTCTKKGTK
+806 ASTCTKKGTK

-944 ALRSGLKKNITVT
+944 ALGSGLKKNITVT

>member
-81 ETNTETEESPVSEE
+81 ETNTETEESPVSEEE

-634 EHTHTWDEGKITKEA
+634 EHTHTWDEGKITK
-649 TCTQKGEKT
+649 
-658 YTCNACGATK
+658 
-668 TEEIPLSE
+668 
-676 HKEVK
+676 
-681 DAAVESTC
+681 
-689 TKAGKTEGSHCSVC
+689 
-703 GKIFKEQ
+703 
-710 KETPLKDHTW
+710 
-720 DEGKIT
+720 
-726 KEATCT
+726 
-732 QKGEKTYTCNACG
+732 
-745 ATKTEE
+745 
-751 IPLSE
+751 
-756 HKEVKDAAVES
+756 
-767 TCTKAGK
+767 
-774 TEGSHCS
+774 
-781 VCGKIFKEQKE
+781 
-792 TPLKDHTW
+792 
-800 DEGKIT
+800 
-806 KASTCTKKGTK
+806 ASTCTKKGTK

-913 SNTNIAKVYGRSNGT
+913 SNTNIAIVYGRSNGT

>member
-95 SLFSDGVGELFS
+95 ESLFSDGVGELFS

-172 HTAMTAMTNFYR
+172 HTTMTAMTNFYR

-634 EHTHTWDEGKITKEA
+634 EHTHTWDEGKITK
-649 TCTQKGEKT
+649 
-658 YTCNACGATK
+658 
-668 TEEIPLSE
+668 
-676 HKEVK
+676 
-681 DAAVESTC
+681 
-689 TKAGKTEGSHCSVC
+689 
-703 GKIFKEQ
+703 
-710 KETPLKDHTW
+710 
-720 DEGKIT
+720 
-726 KEATCT
+726 
-732 QKGEKTYTCNACG
+732 
-745 ATKTEE
+745 
-751 IPLSE
+751 
-756 HKEVKDAAVES
+756 
-767 TCTKAGK
+767 
-774 TEGSHCS
+774 
-781 VCGKIFKEQKE
+781 
-792 TPLKDHTW
+792 
-800 DEGKIT
+800 
-806 KASTCTKKGTK
+806 ASTCTKKGTK

-851 APAKQTHKCSTCGK
+851 ASAKQTHKCSTCGK

>member
-72 EEDTEAVVE
+72 EEDTEAGVE
-81 ETNTETEESPVSEE
+81 ETNTETEESPVSEEE

-285 YGFSGGIAIGADV
+285 YGFSGGIAIGAGV

-649 TCTQKGEKT
+649 TCT
-658 YTCNACGATK
+658 
-668 TEEIPLSE
+668 
-676 HKEVK
+676 
-681 DAAVESTC
+681 
-689 TKAGKTEGSHCSVC
+689 
-703 GKIFKEQ
+703 
-710 KETPLKDHTW
+710 
-720 DEGKIT
+720 
-726 KEATCT
+726 
-732 QKGEKTYTCNACG
+732 
-745 ATKTEE
+745 
-751 IPLSE
+751 
-756 HKEVKDAAVES
+756 
-767 TCTKAGK
+767 
-774 TEGSHCS
+774 
-781 VCGKIFKEQKE
+781 
-792 TPLKDHTW
+792 
-800 DEGKIT
+800 
-806 KASTCTKKGTK
+806 KKGTK

-886 LLKTSQKTTLL
+886 LLKTRQKTTLL

>member
-72 EEDTEAVVE
+72 EEDTEAGEE
-81 ETNTETEESPVSEE
+81 ETTTETEESPVSEEE

-634 EHTHTWDEGKITKEA
+634 EHTHTWDEGKITK
-649 TCTQKGEKT
+649 
-658 YTCNACGATK
+658 
-668 TEEIPLSE
+668 
-676 HKEVK
+676 
-681 DAAVESTC
+681 
-689 TKAGKTEGSHCSVC
+689 
-703 GKIFKEQ
+703 
-710 KETPLKDHTW
+710 
-720 DEGKIT
+720 
-726 KEATCT
+726 
-732 QKGEKTYTCNACG
+732 
-745 ATKTEE
+745 
-751 IPLSE
+751 
-756 HKEVKDAAVES
+756 
-767 TCTKAGK
+767 
-774 TEGSHCS
+774 
-781 VCGKIFKEQKE
+781 
-792 TPLKDHTW
+792 
-800 DEGKIT
+800 
-806 KASTCTKKGTK
+806 ASTCTKKGTK

-834 VAHKFTTW
+834 VAHKFTAW